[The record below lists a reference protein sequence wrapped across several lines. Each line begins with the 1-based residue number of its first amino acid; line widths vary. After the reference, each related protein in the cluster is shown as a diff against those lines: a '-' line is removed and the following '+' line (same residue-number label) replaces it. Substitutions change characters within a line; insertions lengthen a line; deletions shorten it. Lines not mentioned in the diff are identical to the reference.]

1 MNISIHEATATV
13 VDAPASG
20 MPQAAAPPR
29 AANPDHDRR
38 RLDDLLRQ
46 RAERLARIAAD

>member
-1 MNISIHEATATV
+1 MTVSIHEATATV

-20 MPQAAAPPR
+20 VPRAAAPPP

-38 RLDDLLRQ
+38 RLDDLIRQ